1 MNAVTDN
8 NIAKEMARDQKNAVK
23 ASTDAFI
30 AGSNATRRAAG
41 FDPDS
46 DKSISLGAITSDALD
61 LVDVNMTRQR
71 VDDIARSSLRAAA
84 GITQDAPA
92 PVDDK
97 QARRINLINFARKHL
112 DPERV
117 FQQLCAGVAS
127 QKIGANDGL
136 WLAQRISNAACTLA
150 VREYV
155 RRKQESGVIAG
166 IDLHKDDLGVW
177 DGQEATN
184 IAEMARDNRQTSNIF
199 STCDDPDTVE
209 GTFRDWYNE
218 IEICLSALSNASTT
232 RDGSILQYGQHSR
245 WVEGVG
251 GWSQIIED
259 FDDRI
264 SAALTVANDR
274 STATAVASNDDPWAK
289 FN

>member
-1 MNAVTDN
+1 MSAVISTNSVQYDR
-8 NIAKEMARDQKNAVK
+8 RDHA
-23 ASTDAFI
+23 DAE
-30 AGSNATRRAAG
+30 
-41 FDPDS
+41 
-46 DKSISLGAITSDALD
+46 KSLTFGDITSSALD

-71 VDDIARSSLRAAA
+71 VDDIARTSLRAAA
-84 GITQDAPA
+84 GITQDTPA

-117 FQQLCAGVAS
+117 FQQLCAGVAAG
-127 QKIGANDGL
+127 KITANDGL
-136 WLAQRISNAACTLA
+136 WLAQRITNAACTLA

-155 RRKQESGVIAG
+155 RRKQENGVIAG

-177 DGQEATN
+177 NGSEATN
-184 IAEMARDNRQTSNIF
+184 VAELARDNRETSNVF
-199 STCDDPDTVE
+199 SACDDADTVE
-209 GTFRDWYNE
+209 GTFIDWYNE

-251 GWSQIIED
+251 GWNQLIED
-259 FDDRI
+259 FQDRV
-264 SAALTVANDR
+264 SAALTVSNDR
-274 STATAVASNDDPWAK
+274 AAAVTISNDPWTK
-289 FN
+289 FA